1 VAEDEKVDVTLVTGR
16 TDSPV
21 LNDKKLRSE
30 RRKHLDER
38 LRSLYQRAMVIERE
52 LMVLADPRFYRVC
65 IFGSARLKEGA
76 REYEQVVRLA
86 HILAADG
93 IDILTGGGPGLME
106 AANLGAQQGKR
117 ESQSKSRSFGIS
129 IHLDFEPIPNPHLDI
144 KRHHHKFSSRLDDFM
159 RLSHSIV
166 VTPGGI
172 GTVLELF
179 FAWQLIQV
187 KHITM
192 RPIVLLDRAY
202 WTGLIDWVQEYTLG
216 RGLISPEDMDQISI
230 VDTPEE
236 AAELIRRN
244 HREVKGG

>member
-1 VAEDEKVDVTLVTGR
+1 
-16 TDSPV
+16 
-21 LNDKKLRSE
+21 
-30 RRKHLDER
+30 
-38 LRSLYQRAMVIERE
+38 
-52 LMVLADPRFYRVC
+52 
-65 IFGSARLKEGA
+65 
-76 REYEQVVRLA
+76 
-86 HILAADG
+86 
-93 IDILTGGGPGLME
+93 ME

-159 RLSHSIV
+159 RLSHSII

-202 WTGLIDWVQEYTLG
+202 WTGLIDWVQEHTLG

>member
-1 VAEDEKVDVTLVTGR
+1 
-16 TDSPV
+16 
-21 LNDKKLRSE
+21 
-30 RRKHLDER
+30 
-38 LRSLYQRAMVIERE
+38 
-52 LMVLADPRFYRVC
+52 
-65 IFGSARLKEGA
+65 
-76 REYEQVVRLA
+76 
-86 HILAADG
+86 
-93 IDILTGGGPGLME
+93 
-106 AANLGAQQGKR
+106 
-117 ESQSKSRSFGIS
+117 
-129 IHLDFEPIPNPHLDI
+129 
-144 KRHHHKFSSRLDDFM
+144 M
-159 RLSHSIV
+159 RLSHSII

-202 WTGLIDWVQEYTLG
+202 WTGLIDWVQEHTLG